1 MTGRNIKRRIKM
13 VARIWTKK
21 ETQQTLKE
29 LRHNG
34 YKVEKIHTGFY
45 KAWDVEGYI
54 IPNELVF
61 SALLMRNG
69 YICRLNPDYFDA
81 E

>member
-1 MTGRNIKRRIKM
+1 MI
-13 VARIWTKK
+13 ARIWTKK

-29 LRHNG
+29 FRKWG
-34 YKVEKIHTGFY
+34 YKVEKIHPGFY
-45 KAWDVEGYI
+45 KVWDGEGFI
-54 IPNELVF
+54 SPEVLVF
-61 SALLMRNG
+61 SALLFRGSG